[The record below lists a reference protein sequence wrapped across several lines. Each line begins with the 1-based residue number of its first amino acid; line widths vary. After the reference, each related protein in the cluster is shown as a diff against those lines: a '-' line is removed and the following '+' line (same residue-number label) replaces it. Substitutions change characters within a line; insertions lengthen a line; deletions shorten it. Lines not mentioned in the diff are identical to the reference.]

1 MAIGPIYQKLSDLLE
16 RYTGQVLLANRHWR
30 AEVALK
36 PLMRENLIPDLDSLI
51 AILDADANSLLA
63 RQCVEAMINNETC
76 FFRDQPNF
84 ALLTGPVIDSL
95 REQRRMSKR
104 LRIWSAAC
112 STGQEAYSLAMVFA
126 ENPEKWQGWNIQ
138 IIATDVSRT
147 VLARARQGRYSQFE
161 IQRGLPVKMMI
172 NYFTQ
177 DGEDWVVD
185 ANLQKLVS
193 FSEHN
198 ILKPAA
204 QLGSFDVILCRNML
218 MYLSEDK
225 RKIALERLSGAMAID
240 GMLMLGA
247 AETVIGQ
254 TEKFRS
260 SRDFRGF
267 YEKSQNDAAQIISGE
282 RLTG

>member
-1 MAIGPIYQKLSDLLE
+1 MPTIPIYQKLSDLLE
-16 RYTGQVLLANRHWR
+16 RHTGQVLVSNRHWR

-36 PLMRENLIPDLDSLI
+36 PLMRENSIPDLDTLI
-51 AILDADANSLLA
+51 AILDGDSHSALV

-95 REQRRMSKR
+95 RERRRAHKR

-126 ENPEKWQGWNIQ
+126 ENPEKWSGWNIQ
-138 IIATDVSRT
+138 ITATDVSRT
-147 VLARARQGRYSQFE
+147 ALVQARQGRYSQFE
-161 IQRGLPVKMMI
+161 IQRGLPVMMML

-177 DGEDWVVD
+177 EGEDWLVD
-185 ANLQKLVS
+185 PALRNYIH
-193 FSEHN
+193 FAEHN
-198 ILKPAA
+198 ILTPSPPM
-204 QLGSFDVILCRNML
+204 GPFDIILCRNML
-218 MYLSEDK
+218 MYLSADK
-225 RKIALERLSGAMAID
+225 RKIALDVLGGALALD

-254 TEKFRS
+254 TEKFCS

-267 YEKSQNDAAQIISGE
+267 YEKCHGQIAPEISAS
-282 RLTG
+282 RMTA

>member
-1 MAIGPIYQKLSDLLE
+1 
-16 RYTGQVLLANRHWR
+16 
-30 AEVALK
+30 
-36 PLMRENLIPDLDSLI
+36 
-51 AILDADANSLLA
+51 
-63 RQCVEAMINNETC
+63 
-76 FFRDQPNF
+76 
-84 ALLTGPVIDSL
+84 
-95 REQRRMSKR
+95 MSKR